1 MIRWIQ
7 IIIILCFLT
16 GCAGPLKQNWNN
28 FTAYYNTFY
37 NAKQYYSEGL
47 KRNTDQVPEINPE
60 IPIRVHLPP
69 SSAGQEEFARAIEGG
84 ASILRNHENSKY
96 VTQALFLIGKS
107 YYYRLEYFSALE
119 KFQELQAVGNSLEVQ
134 GAILWQGKTYLEMET
149 VNEGIYFLESELSD
163 ISEWNPSIQSEIKVV
178 LAQLYSEQEDWET
191 AVAYLSDSLNDIEN
205 PDIRARAF
213 FLRGQLHEK
222 LGEYENALFAYSQ
235 IKNILTDYDVEFNA
249 LRKEAEVSRQLGSF
263 QRAIDLYSSIE
274 RDDKFI
280 EYRDELNYEIGRS
293 YQLKGDTEIALQSY
307 NRVLQNRMNTPS
319 ELVKAKTYFGLAELY
334 RFDFEDFNL
343 AAAYYDSA
351 SNIRVD
357 SERLPGSFN
366 ANELASSFG
375 EYSTIKNE
383 INRLDSLM
391 YLGSLEAAAFDSV
404 INEIQQAQ
412 AIEREMEM
420 ERAQERQNQLIFT
433 EDPNSITDAADETE
447 YGFLNVNNA
456 ERQQNA
462 SLQFQ
467 AIWGD
472 RPLADNWRRRTD
484 VSGSRFDEPTIL
496 AEASGEQT
504 TVQEQRQTAHQT
516 GIDVSHIPFSAED
529 RMQTQNRIEE
539 LHYRLGNVFFLSMEM
554 PDSAKVYYK
563 RVVDQSAQDRLV
575 SRSLYSLAEIER
587 LSGNM
592 EEAEKWFEI
601 LTDRYPNSEYAIQ
614 ASEQFG
620 YGHSLQVSTDSV
632 PMAYRYME
640 VSASDSIESPAQRA
654 AKMQNLANEDADS
667 SQRPLILY
675 DAALL
680 YIEAAKLESG
690 TPAVVPNGT
699 EEYEN
704 DRKQELEHIALNDT
718 VKVVNADTSLTG
730 EEQQYIQNF
739 VDSTLAE
746 PDFESWLSFEGA
758 YWDSARSVLN
768 EIETAHS
775 SSEIIPRVQLLQK
788 TLEKPDA
795 ETGVMNQDIEVEEG
809 IQGRENEEP
818 MYCSEL
824 DPPVNI
830 EGQMNN
836 FISNI
841 SFPEWTQDMSMR
853 GELEYRMVIQPD
865 GSVQE
870 YEQIS
875 RMDRSGI
882 PQAYEQAIEE
892 YLRFEPT
899 GYNEFVECVMILPVN
914 L

>member
-1 MIRWIQ
+1 MIRCIQ

-37 NAKQYYSEGL
+37 NANQYYSEGL

-60 IPIRVHLPP
+60 IPLRVHLPP
-69 SSAGQEEFARAIEGG
+69 SSAGQEEFSRAIEGG

-96 VTQALFLIGKS
+96 VAQALFLIGKS

-119 KFQELQAVGNSLEVQ
+119 KFQELQAVGNSIEVQ
-134 GAILWQGKTYLEMET
+134 EAILWQGKSYLEMET
-149 VNEGIYFLESELSD
+149 VNEGIYFLENELSVF
-163 ISEWNPSIQSEIKVV
+163 SEWNPSIQSEIKVV

-205 PDIRARAF
+205 PDIQARAF

-235 IKNILTDYDVEFNA
+235 IKNIRTDYDVEFNA

-263 QRAIDLYSSIE
+263 QRAIELYSSIE

-293 YQLKGDTEIALQSY
+293 YQLKGDTGIALQSY
-307 NRVLQNRMNTPS
+307 NRVLQNRMDPPS

-351 SNIRVD
+351 ANIRVD

-366 ANELASSFG
+366 ANELADSFG

-391 YLGSLEAAAFDSV
+391 YLGSLEPAAFDSV

-412 AIEREMEM
+412 ALEREMEM
-420 ERAQERQNQLIFT
+420 QRVQERQNQLIIT
-433 EDPNSITDAADETE
+433 EDPDSITDAAEETE

-456 ERQQNA
+456 DRQQNA

-484 VSGSRFDEPTIL
+484 VSGSRFDEPIVLT
-496 AEASGEQT
+496 ESSGEQT
-504 TVQEQRQTAHQT
+504 TVQEQRQISSQT
-516 GIDVSHIPFSAED
+516 GIDVSHIPFSEED
-529 RMQTQNRIEE
+529 RMQTQDRIEE

-554 PDSAKVYYK
+554 PDSAKVYYR

-601 LTDRYPNSEYAIQ
+601 LIDRYPNSEFAIR

-620 YGHSLQVSTDSV
+620 YDHSRQVLTDSV

-640 VSASDSIESPAQRA
+640 LSASDSVESSAQRA
-654 AKMQNLANEDADS
+654 AELQDLANEDADS
-667 SQRPLILY
+667 SQRPLLLY
-675 DAALL
+675 EAALL
-680 YIEAAKLESG
+680 YIEAAKLGSG
-690 TPAVVPNGT
+690 TPAVGQMRD
-699 EEYEN
+699 ELYEN
-704 DRKQELEHIALNDT
+704 DRMQELDQFALNDSAE
-718 VKVVNADTSLTG
+718 VMNVDTSFTG
-730 EEQQYIQNF
+730 NEQQYFQNF

-746 PDFESWLSFEGA
+746 QDFESWLSFEGV
-758 YWDSARSVLN
+758 YWDSARSVLH

-775 SSEIIPRVQLLQK
+775 SSEIIPRIQALK
-788 TLEKPDA
+788 ETLEKSNA
-795 ETGVMNQDIEVEEG
+795 ETGVMNQDIEGEEV
-809 IQGRENEEP
+809 IQGSESEEH

-824 DPPVNI
+824 ASPVNI
-830 EGQMNN
+830 EGRMDN
-836 FISNI
+836 FISNV
-841 SFPEWTQDMSMR
+841 SFPEWTQEISMR
-853 GELEYRMVIQPD
+853 GELEYLMVIHPD

-892 YLRFEPT
+892 YLQFEPT
-899 GYNEFVECVMILPVN
+899 GYNEFVKCIMTFPVN
-914 L
+914 I